1 MNNAFDPITI
11 IFILLAVFVIY
22 RLRSV
27 LGRRTGAE
35 PPSLPRINPANPA
48 SGDGGNVVPLPTAN
62 GLRPANGVNQP
73 PPADRWKGVA
83 EADGPVA
90 AGLDALSAADRSFDA
105 SAFLNGAKAAYE
117 MIVVAFAK
125 GDRRSLRDLLSK
137 DVFDGFVGV
146 IGEREARGETVE
158 TTFVSIDKAD
168 LTDAQMKAKVAQLT
182 VRFVSKIITATRD
195 KAGVVIEGSAE
206 KVTDVTDIWTFARD
220 TSSRDPNWKLVA
232 TEPGH

>member
-1 MNNAFDPITI
+1 MNNPFDPITV

-35 PPSLPRINPANPA
+35 PPALPRVNPAN
-48 SGDGGNVVPLPTAN
+48 DGGNVVTLPTAN
-62 GLRPANGVNQP
+62 GVRPANGVNQP

-83 EADGPVA
+83 EAGSPVA
-90 AGLDALSAADRSFDA
+90 AGLDALSATDGGFDA
-105 SAFLNGAKAAYE
+105 PGFINGAKAAYE

-125 GDRRSLRDLLSK
+125 GDRRSLRDLLSR

-146 IGEREARGETVE
+146 IGEREGRGETVE
-158 TTFVSIDKAD
+158 TTFVSIDRAD
-168 LTDAQMKAKVAQLT
+168 LSDVQMKAKVAQLT

-195 KAGVVIEGSAE
+195 KAGAVIDGSPE